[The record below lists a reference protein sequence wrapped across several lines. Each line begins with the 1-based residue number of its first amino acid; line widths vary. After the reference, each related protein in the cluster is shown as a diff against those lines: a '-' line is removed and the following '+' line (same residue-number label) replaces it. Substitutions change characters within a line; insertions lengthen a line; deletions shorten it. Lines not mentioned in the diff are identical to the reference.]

1 MRAALAYLV
10 ILLAAATPW
19 LEVLLVVPVGVLAGL
34 PVGATIAVAT
44 AGNVASLLP
53 VVLAGD
59 RLRAWIVRRRGR
71 RADGA
76 AATGRGGR
84 AQRLLDRYGVPGLAA
99 VGPLLTGVHLAAT
112 VAMAT
117 GATRRRTL
125 GWFTVAILAWAVIA
139 AMATTWGLDLL
150 VDRDSLPDLGLR

>member
-1 MRAALAYLV
+1 MRVALAYLV

-34 PVGATIAVAT
+34 PVGPTIAVAT
-44 AGNVASLLP
+44 VGNVASLLP

-59 RLRAWIVRRRGR
+59 RLRAWIVRRRAR
-71 RADGA
+71 SSEGA
-76 AATGRGGR
+76 AATGRGAR
-84 AQRLLDRYGVPGLAA
+84 AERLLDHYGVPGLAA
-99 VGPLLTGVHLAAT
+99 VGPLLTGVHLAAA

-117 GATRRRTL
+117 GATRRRTF
-125 GWFTVAILAWAVIA
+125 GWFTAGILAWAIIA

-150 VDRDSLPDLGLR
+150 IDRESLPDLGLR